1 MEANLELLIKNN
13 ESRKN
18 LHEKEIAQEK
28 QINDVIAA

>member
-18 LHEKEIAQEK
+18 LLEKEIAEEK